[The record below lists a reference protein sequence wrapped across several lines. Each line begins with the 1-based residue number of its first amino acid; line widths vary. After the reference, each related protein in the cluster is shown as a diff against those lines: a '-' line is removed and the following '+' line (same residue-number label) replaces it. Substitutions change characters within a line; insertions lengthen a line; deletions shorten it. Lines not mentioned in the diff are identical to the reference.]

1 MITSILVFLIVLSIL
16 VLVHEFGHF
25 IAARRAGILIEE
37 FGFGLPPRLIGK
49 KIGETIYSLNLFPF
63 GGFVRLHGEDDPDSI
78 TQAGRAFL
86 NKSKKVRAAI
96 VVAGV
101 LMNFLLSIVTFSI
114 VYTFTGIPKE
124 SANVKI
130 IDVKAGSPAQIAGI
144 LVGSYI
150 REVEGITIK
159 SLDDFVSEVEKSKG
173 KKTKLVIE
181 EKVGQEVTRREITI
195 TPREFPPEN
204 EGPLGVTITAT
215 EIYFPPIWQRP
226 FYGIYYGFKES
237 IFWGQTIVLGFVKI
251 FKDLTLGILPKDVAG
266 PIGIYAITSQAATLG
281 ALAVINFIGIL
292 SVNLAIL
299 NILPIPALDGGR
311 LLFIAIESFFGRKVV
326 PRVESALHTIGLV
339 ILVILL
345 LLISAREIKII
356 SSVGFSGYLENFVK

>member
-1 MITSILVFLIVLSIL
+1 MIESILVFLLVLSVL

-25 IAARRAGILIEE
+25 IAARRAGILVEE

-63 GGFVRLHGEDDPDSI
+63 GGFVRLHGEDDPESI
-78 TQAGRAFL
+78 TAPGRAYL
-86 NKSKKVRAAI
+86 NKSKKVRAVI
-96 VVAGV
+96 VVSGV
-101 LMNFLLSIVTFSI
+101 LMNFLLSIFTFSI
-114 VYTFTGIPKE
+114 VYTFTGIPRE

-130 IDVKAGSPAQIAGI
+130 IDVRAGSPAQIAGI
-144 LVGSYI
+144 LVGSI
-150 REVEGITIK
+150 VREVEGVSIK
-159 SLDDFVSEVEKSKG
+159 SSNDFVNEVEKRVG
-173 KKTKLVIE
+173 QKTKILIE
-181 EKVGQEVTRREITI
+181 EKVADVVTTREISI
-195 TPREFPPEN
+195 IPREVPPEN

-215 EIYFPPIWQRP
+215 EIYFPRVWQRP

-237 IFWGQTIVLGFVKI
+237 IFWGQTIVQGFVKI

-281 ALAVINFIGIL
+281 TLAVINFIGIL

-311 LLFIAIESFFGRKVV
+311 LLFIGIESIFGRKIV
-326 PRVESALHTIGLV
+326 PKVESALHTIGLV
-339 ILVILL
+339 ILVM
-345 LLISAREIKII
+345 LLILISFREVRII
-356 SSVGFSGYLENFVK
+356 SQVGFSGYLESFVK